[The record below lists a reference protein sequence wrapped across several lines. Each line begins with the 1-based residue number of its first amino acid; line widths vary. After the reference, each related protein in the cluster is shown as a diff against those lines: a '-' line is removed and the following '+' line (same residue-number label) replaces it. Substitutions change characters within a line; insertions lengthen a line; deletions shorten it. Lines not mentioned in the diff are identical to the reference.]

1 MSFNSSILMNSKVSI
16 LSSEQGRKRLVASI
30 LGFTE
35 NMSIAAS
42 VLERDLLDRFV
53 LGELTIDE
61 VVSQLEGLD

>member
-1 MSFNSSILMNSKVSI
+1 MNSKASI

-35 NMSIAAS
+35 NTSIAAS